1 MDAWYK
7 TKFQDLNKATSRHV
21 ESARSVREEI
31 TGYKKEVWEMFFPR
45 MSFLRLSSYHLNFHS
60 LKNKRM

>member
-31 TGYKKEVWEMFFPR
+31 TGYKKEVWEMFFLLCPY
-45 MSFLRLSSYHLNFHS
+45 SYHLNLHS